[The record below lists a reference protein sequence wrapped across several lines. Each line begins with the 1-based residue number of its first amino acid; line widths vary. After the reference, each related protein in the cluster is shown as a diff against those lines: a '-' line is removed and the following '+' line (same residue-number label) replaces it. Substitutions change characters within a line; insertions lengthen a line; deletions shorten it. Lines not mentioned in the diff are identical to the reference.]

1 MRVAYVS
8 DPELLSRTDIYFR
21 GFDLALPD
29 YYREREW
36 EREFDGFVRDGN
48 LPAFELVRFG
58 VDHTGGFNSALDN
71 VNTPE
76 RQVADNDYAVGL
88 LVDKVAH
95 SPYKNSTLI
104 CIVEDDA
111 QNGADHVDAHRST
124 AYIVGPYVKHGA
136 VISNRYT
143 TVNMVRTLEDLVGA
157 EHLNINTATQRP
169 MVDVFDLN
177 QQDWNFDAVPSV
189 YLNDTQLPIKEQE
202 RKPAGASSST
212 HDGSYWI
219 QKTAGFDFT
228 REDDL
233 KDPEQYNRIIWE
245 GIKGDVP
252 YPTERSGL
260 DLRHD
265 RATLLR

>member
-1 MRVAYVS
+1 
-8 DPELLSRTDIYFR
+8 
-21 GFDLALPD
+21 
-29 YYREREW
+29 
-36 EREFDGFVRDGN
+36 
-48 LPAFELVRFG
+48 
-58 VDHTGGFNSALDN
+58 
-71 VNTPE
+71 
-76 RQVADNDYAVGL
+76 
-88 LVDKVAH
+88 
-95 SPYKNSTLI
+95 
-104 CIVEDDA
+104 
-111 QNGADHVDAHRST
+111 
-124 AYIVGPYVKHGA
+124 
-136 VISNRYT
+136 
-143 TVNMVRTLEDLVGA
+143 MVRTLEDLVGA

-265 RATLLR
+265 RAALLK